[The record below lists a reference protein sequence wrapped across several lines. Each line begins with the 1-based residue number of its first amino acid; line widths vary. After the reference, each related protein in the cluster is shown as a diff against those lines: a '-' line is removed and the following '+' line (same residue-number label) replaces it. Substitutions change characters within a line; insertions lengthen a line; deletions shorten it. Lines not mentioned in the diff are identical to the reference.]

1 MRHPFIAI
9 EGNIG
14 SGKTTFSEMLAE
26 QFQCKLILE
35 QFSDNPFL
43 PKFYE
48 YPERHAFPLELFFMA
63 ERYQQLG
70 ELTSGDLFATQV
82 VSDYFF
88 MKSKLFAQNNLKEDE
103 LLLFNRLSDI
113 ALKNLPRP
121 DVLLY
126 LHSDVNRLQLNI
138 RKRGRDYEQNI
149 SDEYLLQIQERYFDY
164 FKKQKDFP
172 VLIVD
177 VSKVDFLEDN
187 LVYQQMI
194 TILEKEYE
202 VGLHRISLA

>member
-1 MRHPFIAI
+1 MKYPFIAI

-26 QFQCKLILE
+26 QYQCRLILE
-35 QFSDNPFL
+35 QFADNPFL

-48 YPERHAFPLELFFMA
+48 QPERHAFPLELFFMA

-70 ELTSGDLFATQV
+70 ELSSGDLFSTQI

-113 ALKNLPRP
+113 ALKTLPKP

-126 LHSDVNRLQLNI
+126 LHSDVNRLQVNI
-138 RKRGRDYEQNI
+138 AKRGRAYEQNI
-149 SDEYLLQIQERYFDY
+149 SDEYLLQIQDRYFDY
-164 FKKQKDFP
+164 FKQQNDFP
-172 VLIVD
+172 VIIVD
-177 VSKVDFLEDN
+177 VTKIDFVEN
-187 LVYQQMI
+187 TIAYQQLVGL
-194 TILEKEYE
+194 LEKEYE

>member
-1 MRHPFIAI
+1 MKYPFIAI

-26 QFQCKLILE
+26 QYQCRLILE
-35 QFSDNPFL
+35 QFADNPFL
-43 PKFYE
+43 SKFYE
-48 YPERHAFPLELFFMA
+48 QPERHAFPLELFFMA

-70 ELTSGDLFATQV
+70 ELSSGDLFSTQI

-113 ALKNLPRP
+113 ALKTLPKP

-126 LHSDVNRLQLNI
+126 LHSDVNRLQVNI
-138 RKRGRDYEQNI
+138 AKRGRAYEQNI
-149 SDEYLLQIQERYFDY
+149 SDEYLLQIQDRYFDY
-164 FKKQKDFP
+164 FKQQNDFP
-172 VLIVD
+172 VIIVD
-177 VSKVDFLEDN
+177 VTKIDFVEN
-187 LVYQQMI
+187 TIAYQQLVGL
-194 TILEKEYE
+194 LEKEYE

>member
-1 MRHPFIAI
+1 MRYRFIAI

-26 QFQCKLILE
+26 QFQCKLVLE
-35 QFSDNPFL
+35 QFTDNPFL

-70 ELTSGDLFATQV
+70 ELSSGDLFATQV

-121 DVLLY
+121 DLLLY
-126 LHSDVNRLQLNI
+126 LHSEI
-138 RKRGRDYEQNI
+138 K
-149 SDEYLLQIQERYFDY
+149 QEI
-164 FKKQKDFP
+164 
-172 VLIVD
+172 VLP
-177 VSKVDFLEDN
+177 
-187 LVYQQMI
+187 
-194 TILEKEYE
+194 
-202 VGLHRISLA
+202 

>member
-1 MRHPFIAI
+1 MKYPFIAI

-35 QFSDNPFL
+35 QFADNPFL

-48 YPERHAFPLELFFMA
+48 HPERHAFPLELFFMA

-70 ELTSGDLFATQV
+70 ELSSGDLFYNQV
-82 VSDYFF
+82 VADYFF

-113 ALKNLPRP
+113 ALKTLPRP

-126 LHSDVNRLQLNI
+126 LHSDVNRLQTNI
-138 RKRGRDYEQNI
+138 SKRGRAYEQNI

-164 FKKQKDFP
+164 FKKQNDFP
-172 VLIVD
+172 VLMVD
-177 VSKVDFLEDN
+177 VSKLDFVEN
-187 LVYQQMI
+187 TIAYQQLAGL
-194 TILEKEYE
+194 LEKEYE

>member
-1 MRHPFIAI
+1 MRYPFIAI

-35 QFSDNPFL
+35 QFADNPFL
-43 PKFYE
+43 SKFYQQ
-48 YPERHAFPLELFFMA
+48 PERHAFPLELFFMA

-70 ELTSGDLFATQV
+70 ELTLGDLFSAQLI
-82 VSDYFF
+82 SDYFF

-103 LLLFNRLSDI
+103 LLLFNRLFDI

-121 DVLLY
+121 NVLLY
-126 LHSDVNRLQLNI
+126 LHSDVNRLQVNI
-138 RKRGRDYEQNI
+138 RKRGRDYEKNI
-149 SDEYLLQIQERYFDY
+149 TNDYLLQIQERYFDY

-177 VSKVDFLEDN
+177 VSKLDFVEDA
-187 LVYQQMI
+187 LAYQQMVSL
-194 TILEKEYE
+194 LEKEYE
-202 VGLHRISLA
+202 VGLHRISLV

>member
-194 TILEKEYE
+194 TLLEKEYE

>member
-1 MRHPFIAI
+1 MIHPFIAI

-35 QFSDNPFL
+35 QFAENPFL

-48 YPERHAFPLELFFMA
+48 QPERHAFPLELFFMA

-88 MKSKLFAQNNLKEDE
+88 
-103 LLLFNRLSDI
+103 
-113 ALKNLPRP
+113 
-121 DVLLY
+121 
-126 LHSDVNRLQLNI
+126 
-138 RKRGRDYEQNI
+138 
-149 SDEYLLQIQERYFDY
+149 
-164 FKKQKDFP
+164 
-172 VLIVD
+172 
-177 VSKVDFLEDN
+177 
-187 LVYQQMI
+187 
-194 TILEKEYE
+194 
-202 VGLHRISLA
+202 